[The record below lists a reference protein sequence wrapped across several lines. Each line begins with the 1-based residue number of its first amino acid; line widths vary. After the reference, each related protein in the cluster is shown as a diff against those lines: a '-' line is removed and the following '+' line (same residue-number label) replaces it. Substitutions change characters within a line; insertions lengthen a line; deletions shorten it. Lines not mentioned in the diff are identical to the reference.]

1 LEQAAFPDT
10 LPDLSVQEF
19 SVFVIFMTFLVGMRV
34 YGHAQKMQEKAV
46 LNMAALNRVNV
57 FKECFLGY
65 VNAGMLEPIM
75 ALAGEDDI
83 TPRALIVNVSQLI
96 GLFSWLYLL
105 SDAFDIT
112 DTQQNFIYWD
122 RLCAQGT
129 KAVSDLPKWLT
140 IKKAGATEDAKM
152 LKGSLSRDL
161 SLWFMLACSLSAFF
175 GVTTHRDVI
184 HSHAV
189 VLLWAMLHHQS
200 RAATHWRGTGYFHT
214 FFSPSAALLPLEY
227 CLNLTDQE
235 MIGDEDG
242 VADLQ
247 KWRTYIKSES
257 GVELDIV
264 A

>member
-1 LEQAAFPDT
+1 MASAVARRRRGHGRTGCGYGPTGHVYEAAASVVPSCSPFVFTDVPPNYGMFFKAPPPPPPPDVPYLEQAAFPDT

-122 RLCAQGT
+122 RLCAQ
-129 KAVSDLPKWLT
+129 
-140 IKKAGATEDAKM
+140 
-152 LKGSLSRDL
+152 
-161 SLWFMLACSLSAFF
+161 
-175 GVTTHRDVI
+175 
-184 HSHAV
+184 
-189 VLLWAMLHHQS
+189 
-200 RAATHWRGTGYFHT
+200 
-214 FFSPSAALLPLEY
+214 
-227 CLNLTDQE
+227 
-235 MIGDEDG
+235 
-242 VADLQ
+242 
-247 KWRTYIKSES
+247 
-257 GVELDIV
+257 
-264 A
+264 